1 MTERGIEPRRLPTQ
15 NRSRERVDRILD
27 AAAQLLV
34 EQGYEAVKTNHIAK
48 RAGVSVGSIYQF
60 FPNRV
65 AIFHA
70 LAVRYMDRI
79 SDILAEQLARTSL
92 EVSWEDTI
100 GGVITVLAEL
110 WRTEP
115 AFMAVWAAIQNTPEL
130 RESDQH
136 YTRIFVGEYLSSF
149 LRRVL
154 PRADDEKIASIA
166 RVMFEVSRVLLDYSM
181 FADPAQH
188 RPVIEELDRLLKS
201 YVNSYTRELG

>member
-79 SDILAEQLARTSL
+79 SDILAEQLARTGL

-100 GGVITVLAEL
+100 SGVINVLADL

-136 YTRIFVGEYLSSF
+136 YTKIFVGEYLSSF
-149 LRRVL
+149 LRRVA
-154 PRADDEKIASIA
+154 PKADEQTIANIA

-181 FADPAQH
+181 FADPGQH
-188 RPVIEELDRLLKS
+188 RPVIVELDRLLKAYVES
-201 YVNSYTRELG
+201 YARELG